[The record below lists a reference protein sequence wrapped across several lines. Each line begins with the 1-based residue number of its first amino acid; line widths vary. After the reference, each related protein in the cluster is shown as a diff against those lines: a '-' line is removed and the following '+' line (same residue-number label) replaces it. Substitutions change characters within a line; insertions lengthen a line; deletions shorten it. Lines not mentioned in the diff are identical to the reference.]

1 MSVYTQVNNE
11 KIGTVNDIIVD
22 DQGQFR
28 YLAIDLGFWIFGK
41 KILLPVGRTQIDHE
55 GSMPLG

>member
-11 KIGTVNDIIVD
+11 KIGTVSDIIVD

-41 KILLPVGRTQIDHE
+41 KYASRSYADRPWNE
-55 GSMPLG
+55 